1 MNTAALLEIE
11 PAAPSADSSEGRT
24 AWSEA
29 LARRLDVE
37 AQADRDCNTHEAVR
51 FELKAALL
59 RAGLRPSDSP
69 VSDATLEGP
78 EGCFRYEVLGADR
91 SGYAQLRAGAARLM
105 ELDRVEARSAD
116 VRYLVLSE
124 PPTEDWA
131 PDAIREAFGVHV
143 VWRTAAG
150 WHGPDAR
157 AALHLTD

>member
-11 PAAPSADSSEGRT
+11 PTPSEGGT

-51 FELKAALL
+51 YELKAALL
-59 RAGLRPSDSP
+59 RAGLRPSDSR

-78 EGCFRYEVLGADR
+78 DGFVRYEVLGADR
-91 SGYAQLRAGAARLM
+91 SGYSQLRAGAARLI
-105 ELDRVEARSAD
+105 ELDRVETRTAD
-116 VRYLVLSE
+116 TRYLILSE

-143 VWRTAAG
+143 VWRTASG
-150 WHGPDAR
+150 WHGQDAR
-157 AALHLTD
+157 TALRLTD